1 MSLALRPGLASAA
14 PPAEA
19 AAPFGRRQGLAYGGL
34 GLPLAFLAL
43 PLYVTLPHHYATQ
56 HGLPLALL
64 GAVLLGTRLLDA
76 AADPF
81 IGQAV
86 DHRFGHGRA
95 AVLRWAAAA
104 AVLLAAGFAA
114 LFFPL
119 VAGQGALLAWLL
131 VLLPLTCLAFS
142 TLSVLHQA
150 WGTRLGGDEARRA
163 RVVAWREGAGLVGVL
178 LASVLPALAGLAAT
192 CVALAAGLAAGVA
205 LLGRAPAPTS
215 LNQGR
220 PAPAALGP
228 GRPAATAP
236 GETRPAGAVAWSL
249 PWADARFRGLLGV
262 FMLNGI
268 ASAVPATLV
277 LFFVQDRL
285 QAPAWA
291 PLFLGAYFAAAALSL
306 PAWLAVVRR
315 TGLAG
320 AWLAGM
326 LLAVLAFAGAATL
339 GAGDAQAFLAVCL
352 ASGVALGADLALPGA
367 LLNGVVQRS
376 PRGLDGAG
384 VYAGWW
390 TAATKLNLGLAA
402 GAALPLLGWAGY
414 APGARDAA
422 SLQVLALAYVGLPCV
437 LKLAAAALLWR
448 WQAAERRTDA

>member
-1 MSLALRPGLASAA
+1 MTPAINPAMAAA
-14 PPAEA
+14 PARPEA
-19 AAPFGRRQGLAYGGL
+19 AAPLGPRQGLAYGAL
-34 GLPLAFLAL
+34 GLPLAFLSL
-43 PLYVTLPHHYATQ
+43 PLYVTLPHHYAVQ

-86 DHRFGHGRA
+86 DRRFGQGRA
-95 AVLRWAAAA
+95 AVLRWASGA
-104 AVLLAAGFAA
+104 AVALALGFAA
-114 LFFPL
+114 LFFAPPWPH
-119 VAGQGALLAWLL
+119 AALIGWLG

-142 TLSVLHQA
+142 TLAVLHQS

-163 RVVAWREGAGLVGVL
+163 RIVAWREGAGLVGVL

-192 CVALAAGLAAGVA
+192 CAALAAALAIGVW
-205 LLGRAPAPTS
+205 LLGRAPAP
-215 LNQGR
+215 
-220 PAPAALGP
+220 AATT
-228 GRPAATAP
+228 AATAP
-236 GETRPAGAVAWSL
+236 PTATSAPGQARPTAAIAWSL
-249 PWADARFRGLLGV
+249 PWADARFRGLLGA

-285 QAPAWA
+285 QAAAWA
-291 PLFLGAYFAAAALSL
+291 PAFLAAYFAAAALSL

-320 AWLAGM
+320 GWLAGM
-326 LLAVLAFAGAATL
+326 LLAVLAFFSAATL
-339 GAGDAQAFLAVCL
+339 GPGDEHAFLAVCL
-352 ASGVALGADLALPGA
+352 ASGAALGADLALPGA
-367 LLNGVVQRS
+367 LLTGVVQRG
-376 PRGLDGAG
+376 PQGLHAAG

-402 GAALPLLGWAGY
+402 GAALPLLDWAGY
-414 APGARDAA
+414 VPGARDAA
-422 SLQVLALAYVGLPCV
+422 SLQVLALAYVGLPCA

-448 WQAAERRTDA
+448 WQARERRNHA

>member
-1 MSLALRPGLASAA
+1 MAPGVATTPTST
-14 PPAEA
+14 EV
-19 AAPFGRRQGLAYGGL
+19 AAPFGRQQGVRYGAL

-86 DHRFGHGRA
+86 DRRFDAGRS
-95 AVLRWAAAA
+95 AVLRWAVAAA
-104 AVLLAAGFAA
+104 AVLALAFAA
-114 LFFPL
+114 LFFPP
-119 VAGQGALLAWLL
+119 VAGHAALLGWLL

-163 RVVAWREGAGLVGVL
+163 RVVAWREGAGLLGVL

-192 CVALAAGLAAGVA
+192 SVALAVGLAAGVA
-205 LLGRAPAPTS
+205 LLGRAPAPTTPGHAPS
-215 LNQGR
+215 L
-220 PAPAALGP
+220 PAAP
-228 GRPAATAP
+228 GHGASARTAPDQARPAAAI
-236 GETRPAGAVAWSL
+236 AWSL
-249 PWADARFRGLLGV
+249 PWTDTRFRGLLGV

-285 QAPAWA
+285 QAPAWTPA
-291 PLFLGAYFAAAALSL
+291 FLGAYFAAAALSL

-315 TGLAG
+315 TGLAF

-326 LLAVLAFAGAATL
+326 LLAVLAFAGAAAL
-339 GAGDAQAFLAVCL
+339 GPGDAVAYGVVCL

-367 LLNGVVQRS
+367 LLNGVVQRG
-376 PRGLDGAG
+376 PRGLQAAG

-414 APGARDAA
+414 TPGARDAA

-448 WQAAERRTDA
+448 WQARERRTNA

>member
-1 MSLALRPGLASAA
+1 MNVAAHPSLATPA
-14 PPAEA
+14 PAPAEA
-19 AAPFGRRQGLAYGGL
+19 ASFGWQQGVAYGSL

-43 PLYVTLPHHYATQ
+43 PLYVTLPHHYAVQ
-56 HGLPLALL
+56 HGLPLTLL

-76 AADPF
+76 LADPF

-86 DHRFGHGRA
+86 DDRFDDGRA
-95 AVLRWAAAA
+95 AVLRGAAAAA
-104 AVLLAAGFAA
+104 AVLTLAFTA
-114 LFFPL
+114 LFFPP
-119 VAGQGALLAWLL
+119 VVGHAALLRWLL
-131 VLLPLTCLAFS
+131 VMLPLTCLAFS
-142 TLSVLHQA
+142 ALAVLHQA

-163 RVVAWREGAGLVGVL
+163 RVVAWREGAGLLGVL

-192 CVALAAGLAAGVA
+192 CVALAAALALGVA
-205 LLGRAPAPTS
+205 LLARAPAP
-215 LNQGR
+215 
-220 PAPAALGP
+220 AWP
-228 GRPAATAP
+228 GATP
-236 GETRPAGAVAWSL
+236 LQPSIAWSL

-285 QAPAWA
+285 QAPAWVPA
-291 PLFLGAYFAAAALSL
+291 FLGAYFGAAALSL
-306 PAWLAVVRR
+306 PAWLALVRR
-315 TGLAG
+315 TGLAA

-326 LLAVLAFAGAATL
+326 LLAVLAFAGAAAL
-339 GAGDAQAFLAVCL
+339 GPGEAFAFLLVCL
-352 ASGVALGADLALPGA
+352 ASGAALGADLALPGA
-367 LLNGVVQRS
+367 LLNGVVQRG
-376 PRGLDGAG
+376 PGGLQAAG

-414 APGARDAA
+414 TPGARDAG

-437 LKLAAAALLWR
+437 LKLAAAVLLWR
-448 WQAAERRTDA
+448 WRAGEQAAERAHERRTDA

>member
-1 MSLALRPGLASAA
+1 MAQGMAA
-14 PPAEA
+14 TPTPTEA
-19 AAPFGRRQGLAYGGL
+19 AAPFGRQHGLAYGAL

-81 IGQAV
+81 IGQAI
-86 DHRFGHGRA
+86 DRRFETGRS

-104 AVLLAAGFAA
+104 AAVLALAFAA
-114 LFFPL
+114 LFFPP
-119 VAGQGALLAWLL
+119 VAGHAALLVWLL
-131 VLLPLTCLAFS
+131 VMLPLTCLAFS
-142 TLSVLHQA
+142 TLVVLHQA

-192 CVALAAGLAAGVA
+192 CTALAVGLAAGVV
-205 LLGRAPAPTS
+205 LLGRAPAPTAVGHALPLPTAS
-215 LNQGR
+215 GDT
-220 PAPAALGP
+220 PPSAP
-228 GRPAATAP
+228 TAP
-236 GETRPAGAVAWSL
+236 SQARPSTSMAWSL
-249 PWADARFRGLLGV
+249 PWTDARFRGLLGV
-262 FMLNGI
+262 YMLNGI

-285 QAPAWA
+285 QASAWA
-291 PLFLGAYFAAAALSL
+291 PAFLGAYFAAAALSL
-306 PAWLAVVRR
+306 PAWLAVVRH
-315 TGLAG
+315 TGLAL
-320 AWLAGM
+320 AWLGGM
-326 LLAVLAFAGAATL
+326 LLAVLAFGGAAAL
-339 GAGDAQAFLAVCL
+339 GPGDGRAFLVVCL

-367 LLNGVVQRS
+367 LLTGLVQRR
-376 PRGLDGAG
+376 PRGAEGAG

-414 APGARDAA
+414 TPGARDAA

-448 WQAAERRTDA
+448 WHDRERRTEA